1 MPQFLRSIGVRIAS
15 YTLDSTQPPRCKLS
29 SYATISRFWHVETEK
44 RTFKLLKVYFGEDA
58 DTVRGFYNKRRLSYV
73 SNVQIFPDS
82 DTINWA
88 DFLFDWLNDRD
99 AHVKAI
105 ASGAEFQGHLATAWQ
120 CLASLSWPDNHRA
133 RTAIYAPEFYG
144 HPLAIWLAFQMLD
157 DRYKGLHVE
166 AYKNSPIYWTVL
178 TSYFYVNELSPKDVP
193 ISERGMKH
201 HHCGKCRGCMKQAS
215 SLTL

>member
-120 CLASLSWPDNHRA
+120 CLASLSWPDITARVRQSMRQSFMDIHWRYGLRSRRWMTGTRA
-133 RTAIYAPEFYG
+133 CMLKPTRILRYIGQFSPAI
-144 HPLAIWLAFQMLD
+144 
-157 DRYKGLHVE
+157 
-166 AYKNSPIYWTVL
+166 ST
-178 TSYFYVNELSPKDVP
+178 
-193 ISERGMKH
+193 
-201 HHCGKCRGCMKQAS
+201 
-215 SLTL
+215 